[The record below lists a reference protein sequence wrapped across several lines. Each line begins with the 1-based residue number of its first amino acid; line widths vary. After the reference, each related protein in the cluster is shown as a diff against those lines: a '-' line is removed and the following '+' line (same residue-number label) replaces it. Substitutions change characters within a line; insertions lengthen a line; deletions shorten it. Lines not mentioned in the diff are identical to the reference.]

1 MIREATELEKR
12 QRELGDCYMYSEG
25 CSCCQRSDHEIH
37 ATELGKLL
45 HMRKFPDKSGYDFSQ
60 YRSKHDER

>member
-1 MIREATELEKR
+1 MNKELAEFKKKVREALAN
-12 QRELGDCYMYSEG
+12 YMYSEG